1 MGTNPGDSFSTA
13 YTGKGV
19 IYWALRKLFFTNFQ
33 AYVHAIHP
41 NGCMCMLVNQDAD
54 LDCIDHHDAD
64 DHYIHADLD
73 LEVDCEL
80 VQLILQP
87 LPQLLLHLLQ
97 VYTDFFWQMWRRWW
111 KKDTIKL
118 LLYLLTKT
126 SMITRWI
133 WHNMTLDNRDKSG
146 QWWPEEA
153 SPGPDPRL
161 SCLQASWE
169 DQSHAPGAMEVWASS

>member
-64 DHYIHADLD
+64 DHYIHGDHYIHADLD

-97 VYTDFFWQMWRRWW
+97 VYTDFFLTNV
-111 KKDTIKL
+111 KKMMKKRHN
-118 LLYLLTKT
+118 KT
-126 SMITRWI
+126 PALPSDQDKHVLAHTDVKTMITR
-133 WHNMTLDNRDKSG
+133 
-146 QWWPEEA
+146 
-153 SPGPDPRL
+153 
-161 SCLQASWE
+161 
-169 DQSHAPGAMEVWASS
+169 